1 MRNLQQFIKLFSGLQ
16 RSYFIQSTKGNVFID
31 RPPTADDYANH
42 LAGRTGLTIVPIRED
57 GVCTFAALDVD
68 SYRGVD
74 SHRDGQPLDID
85 HFASVLKAHHIPLV
99 PFATKRGGIHAYWFM
114 STPAP
119 APLVRAQLKNWAEV
133 IGLPTSGKGAVE
145 IFPKQNTIADG
156 DNGTGINLPFFGDTR
171 KAYID
176 GEYVGLDALLRR
188 QYLATTYADAPPC
201 IQHMV
206 KDGIHAGARN
216 DTLYHIS
223 VFLRRK
229 FGDKMANHL
238 KAINSYQLDP
248 LPDDEM
254 DVLIDSVSDKDYN
267 YRCSTYRGESFCDL
281 KECHTTPHGVPD
293 RPAEA
298 QAKVS
303 EAARQTL
310 KAIKVASGGLPAAE
324 ATQDGTPVVPVSMVC
339 YMSDDKTYDITFSDG
354 VVVERIPLSALW
366 DTHHVFK
373 AYMGE
378 TGIKTCQRYSAK
390 DWFEVV
396 VGLTASATAVD
407 ESDDTLLSRW
417 LDAISRKVV
426 SMETESASKEDDIST
441 TSVDSI
447 GAQLARNPISYI
459 RDENQPEACRVWMT
473 AHGVELTMR
482 AAGMSDAEIKS
493 KGKALRK
500 AHTTRTMVR
509 GYSKSVYRVELTVD
523 KFDIG
528 AASPGVVI
536 GAELD
541 RQRAVERATVRP
553 DDSLQF

>member
-1 MRNLQQFIKLFSGLQ
+1 MRNLQQFIRLFSGLK

-31 RPPTADDYANH
+31 RPPTAGDYADH
-42 LAGRTGLTIVPIRED
+42 LDGKVGITIVPIRED
-57 GVCTFAALDVD
+57 GMCTFAAIDVD

-74 SHRDGQPLDID
+74 SHRDNQPLDID
-85 HFASVLKAHHIPLV
+85 HFASVLEAHHIPLV

-114 STPAP
+114 PAP
-119 APLVRAQLKNWAEV
+119 VAAPLVRAQLKNWAEV

-171 KAYID
+171 KAYIE

-188 QYLATTYADAPPC
+188 QYLSTTYADAPPC

-238 KAINSYQLDP
+238 RAINSYQLDP

-267 YRCSTYRGESFCDL
+267 YRCSTYRGEPFCDL

-293 RPAEA
+293 RPPEA

-310 KAIKVASGGLPAAE
+310 KAIKVASSGLPAAE
-324 ATQDGTPVVPVSMVC
+324 ATQDDAPAVPVSMVG
-339 YMSDDKTYDITFSDG
+339 YKSDTPSYDITFSDG
-354 VVVERIPLSALW
+354 IVVSRVPLSALF
-366 DTHHVFK
+366 DTHHVMK
-373 AYMGE
+373 AYITE
-378 TGIKTCQRYSAK
+378 TIGKVCQQYSAK
-390 DWFEVV
+390 DWNAIVISLISSCSV
-396 VGLTASATAVD
+396 VD
-407 ESDDTLLSRW
+407 ESDESWLSRW

-426 SMETESASKEDDIST
+426 DIERESNAKVDTTTKE
-441 TSVDSI
+441 SV
-447 GAQLARNPISYI
+447 GAQLAGTPMVFI
-459 RDENQPEACRVWMT
+459 RSTDQPEICTVWMT
-473 AHGVELTMR
+473 AHGVEQTMR
-482 AAGMSDAEIKS
+482 SAGMSEADIKT
-493 KGKALRK
+493 KGVAMRNKNAPR
-500 AHTTRTMVR
+500 ARVW
-509 GYSKSVYRVELTVD
+509 GYSRSVYRIELTIDV
-523 KFDIG
+523 FDIS
-528 AASPGVVI
+528 AASPGVSLN
-536 GAELD
+536 AEFD
-541 RQRAVERATVRP
+541 RQQAEARATVRP
-553 DDSLQF
+553 DDSIAF